1 MDGQS
6 QQVVIEGKAV
16 LQVPY
21 TNGGPGKGLET
32 LLSAYD
38 GVVFRFS
45 IEVPSRQER
54 VTIRFWKTNVYRP
67 PTIPQL

>member
-21 TNGGPGKGLET
+21 TNGAQEKVIET

-38 GVVFRFS
+38 GIVFS
-45 IEVPSRQER
+45 
-54 VTIRFWKTNVYRP
+54 
-67 PTIPQL
+67 LA

>member
-16 LQVPY
+16 LRFRTRMVAQEKVI
-21 TNGGPGKGLET
+21 ET

-38 GVVFRFS
+38 GIVFS
-45 IEVPSRQER
+45 
-54 VTIRFWKTNVYRP
+54 
-67 PTIPQL
+67 LA

>member
-21 TNGGPGKGLET
+21 TNGGPGKVIET

-38 GVVFRFS
+38 GIVFS
-45 IEVPSRQER
+45 
-54 VTIRFWKTNVYRP
+54 
-67 PTIPQL
+67 LA